1 MVLKGKTKMIVDDNK
16 KNFAQFRKELL
27 SLCPRMDEQEV
38 YRNWWAYQSPHN
50 DWKIQQEPMW
60 GCDKKYH
67 MVYLTKTALGEI
79 YVGMHSTSSLDDNY
93 HGSGD
98 ELRKLKEEGA
108 LLETTPLEFFRTRG
122 EALAMEAHIVNRDFI
137 IADGVLNQTP
147 GGDDTRHNAV
157 DNTNDF
163 DFKPRFQPKVVQREI
178 SPLLKGSAPAYELP
192 KEASDIIES
201 FGTDPTPVPEVKP
214 VHQAKATTV
223 KSGKGTF
230 WPFSALDVEI
240 GDILTFAKDES
251 ITCKVLNN
259 NCLVE
264 YQGKAWKLTELTKH
278 LMTGKKGKYTTLG
291 FWKHNGK
298 FLADVAK
305 EKERKAA

>member
-1 MVLKGKTKMIVDDNK
+1 MIVDDNK

-27 SLCPRMDEQEV
+27 GLCPRMDEKEV

-60 GCDKKYH
+60 GFDKKYH
-67 MVYLTKTALGEI
+67 MVYLTKTGLGEI
-79 YVGMHSTSSLDDNY
+79 YVGMHSTPDLDDNY

-98 ELRKLKEEGA
+98 EIRKLKEAGA

-137 IADGVLNQTP
+137 IADGVLNQSP
-147 GGDDTRHNAV
+147 GGDDTRHDKYSNKEL
-157 DNTNDF
+157 NFSN
-163 DFKPRFQPKVVQREI
+163 PKI
-178 SPLLKGSAPAYELP
+178 SPLLKEPEYKLP
-192 KEASDIIES
+192 KAACDIIDS
-201 FGTDPTPVPEVKP
+201 FGAGTKPTETKP
-214 VHQAKATTV
+214 KTV
-223 KSGKGTF
+223 IKKDEKGKGTF

-298 FLADVAK
+298 FLADIAK
-305 EKERKAA
+305 EKEPVAA